1 MFYDVF
7 LQLCNS
13 VNKSP
18 SAVALEIGL
27 NKSAVTNWKKRGSVP
42 NDSNL
47 LQIANYFNVSTD
59 YLLGIEQ
66 KKIAIDE
73 DDEIQ
78 EMIEELKNR
87 PGMRILF
94 SKTRNA
100 TKEDLEKIIQMVDIM
115 KGGKYDE

>member
-1 MFYDVF
+1 MFYDIF
-7 LQLCNS
+7 SQLCEIND
-13 VNKSP
+13 VKP
-18 SAVALEIGL
+18 SRVCLDLSLSKATAT
-27 NKSAVTNWKKRGSVP
+27 KWKNGSIP
-42 NDSNL
+42 SGET
-47 LQIANYFNVSTD
+47 LQKIADYFNVSTD
-59 YLLGIEQ
+59 YLLGNEQ
-66 KKIAIDE
+66 KKIATDK

>member
-1 MFYDVF
+1 MFIDNF
-7 LQLCNS
+7 LKLCS
-13 VNKSP
+13 EKGVSSNK
-18 SAVALEIGL
+18 ACIEIGVARTAIA
-27 NKSAVTNWKKRGSVP
+27 KWKNGSIP
-42 NDSNL
+42 SGET
-47 LQIANYFNVSTD
+47 LQKIADYFNVSTD

-66 KKIAIDE
+66 KKIATDE

>member
-1 MFYDVF
+1 MFYDTF
-7 LQLCNS
+7 LCLCNK
-13 VNKSP
+13 VGISP
-18 SAVALEIGL
+18 SAAALDMGFQKSVVTRWKSGSIPRDVNLQKVA
-27 NKSAVTNWKKRGSVP
+27 
-42 NDSNL
+42 D
-47 LQIANYFNVSTD
+47 YFNVSTD

-66 KKIAIDE
+66 KKIATNE